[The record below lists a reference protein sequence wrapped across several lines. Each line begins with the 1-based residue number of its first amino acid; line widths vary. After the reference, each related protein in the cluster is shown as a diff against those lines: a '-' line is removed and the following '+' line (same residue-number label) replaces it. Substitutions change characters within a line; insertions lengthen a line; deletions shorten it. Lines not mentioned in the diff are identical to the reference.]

1 MFGPCSKKQGADERV
16 HRMKL
21 HCEPYEMIKSGK
33 KTIELRLFDEKRQM
47 IQVGDEIEFTS
58 RTTGEKQLT
67 EVCAIHLFNTFAEI
81 YRDFDKISL
90 GYDIDEE
97 ASFTDLEKYYSKE
110 EQEKY
115 GVVGIEVRN
124 I

>member
-1 MFGPCSKKQGADERV
+1 MKHEMRLHDGPFKKIQAGT
-16 HRMKL
+16 
-21 HCEPYEMIKSGK
+21 
-33 KTIELRLFDEKRQM
+33 KTIEMRLYDEKRQM

-58 RTTGEKQLT
+58 RTSFEKQLT
-67 EVCAIHLFNTFAEI
+67 KVIAIHIYSSFEEI
-81 YRDFDKISL
+81 YREYDKVSL

-115 GVVGIEVRN
+115 GVVGIEIRN

>member
-1 MFGPCSKKQGADERV
+1 MKHEMRLHDGPFKKIRAGT
-16 HRMKL
+16 
-21 HCEPYEMIKSGK
+21 
-33 KTIELRLFDEKRQM
+33 KTIEMRLYDEKRQM

-58 RTTGEKQLT
+58 RTSFEKQLT
-67 EVCAIHLFNTFAEI
+67 KVIAIHIYSSFEEI
-81 YRDFDKISL
+81 YREYDKVSL

-115 GVVGIEVRN
+115 GVVGIEIRN

>member
-1 MFGPCSKKQGADERV
+1 MRHEMRLHDGPFKKIQAGT
-16 HRMKL
+16 
-21 HCEPYEMIKSGK
+21 
-33 KTIELRLFDEKRQM
+33 KTIEMRLYNEKRQM

-67 EVCAIHLFNTFAEI
+67 GVIAIHIYDSFAEI
-81 YRDFDKISL
+81 YRDYDKVSL

>member
-1 MFGPCSKKQGADERV
+1 MRHEMRLHDVPFKKIQAGT
-16 HRMKL
+16 
-21 HCEPYEMIKSGK
+21 
-33 KTIELRLFDEKRQM
+33 KTIEMRLYDEKRQM
-47 IQVGDEIEFTS
+47 IHGDEIEFTS

-90 GYDIDEE
+90 GYGVDEV

-115 GVVGIEVRN
+115 GVVGIEIRN

>member
-1 MFGPCSKKQGADERV
+1 MRHEMRLHDVPFKKIQAGT
-16 HRMKL
+16 
-21 HCEPYEMIKSGK
+21 
-33 KTIELRLFDEKRQM
+33 KTIEMRLYDEKRQM

-58 RTTGEKQLT
+58 RTSFEKQLT
-67 EVCAIHLFNTFAEI
+67 KVIAIHIYSSFEEI
-81 YRDFDKISL
+81 YREYDKVSL

-115 GVVGIEVRN
+115 GVVGIEIRN